1 MTKKTAKQITLTVLD
16 RWANLD
22 ARLKKASGLRFVV
35 LKHRTPQHGRQ
46 DAGYL
51 FTNRQDALVF
61 AESHYRG
68 DFAMLALTERGSVDI
83 TPE

>member
-1 MTKKTAKQITLTVLD
+1 MNQHTAKRVTMTVLD

-22 ARLKKASGLRFVV
+22 ARLAKVVGLKFVV
-35 LKHRTPQHGRQ
+35 LKHRVPQQGRQ

-51 FTNRQDALVF
+51 FSDRNTALQF
-61 AESHYRG
+61 GESHYRG
-68 DFAMLALTERGSVDI
+68 DFAILALTERGSVDI